1 LQIHL
6 RATRVVI
13 TVTSFADSA
22 NQEKKSGGFLSL
34 GRYLRANF
42 IRQEMGFGMS
52 PITEATRVVTHRIH
66 ATAVIAAATAGFAVA
81 VSPVADANVAGCL
94 PLNGAQLTASSHE
107 DTNYLGITYDS
118 NVTYWYQ
125 DGAVNWHRT
134 VDGGSWNLTHTNTSG
149 TVPAAPGSSA
159 TIPGTDSGRRDGNG
173 GSPIVVTVCT
183 Q

>member
-1 LQIHL
+1 
-6 RATRVVI
+6 
-13 TVTSFADSA
+13 
-22 NQEKKSGGFLSL
+22 
-34 GRYLRANF
+34 
-42 IRQEMGFGMS
+42 MS
-52 PITEATRVVTHRIH
+52 PIGIALSRRSLSNTVIMVAAS
-66 ATAVIAAATAGFAVA
+66 ATALA
-81 VSPVADANVAGCL
+81 VSPQAAANVPGCL
-94 PLNGAQLTASSHE
+94 PLNGTQLTASSHE

-149 TVPAAPGSSA
+149 SVPAAPGSSA